1 MYMFSRVVTLTGGP
15 RKVMPWVADITAYV
29 NAQGTLPTS
38 CWQAT
43 FGYPLGTVAWSTI
56 AESQAALAAAM
67 GSLGA
72 QSDFLDRLDAGTEL
86 VAAPGQDSLREIV
99 YGTPSDPPPIGAVA
113 TVTTATALVD
123 RMADAMTWAVE
134 IGQYVENAIGS
145 PVAVLRD
152 VFGTMG
158 GITWIGSV
166 PDVAAADAA
175 AGKMAADS
183 GYVGKLAGSK
193 DLFIPGS
200 GRTGQ
205 LIRIA

>member
-1 MYMFSRVVTLTGGP
+1 MYMFSRLVTLTGSP

-29 NAQGTLPTS
+29 NAHGSLPTT

-56 AESQAALAAAM
+56 ADSQATLSSAMAALA
-67 GSLGA
+67 S
-72 QSDFLDRLDAGTEL
+72 QSEFLDRLDAGTEL
-86 VAAPGQDSLREIV
+86 VATPGQDTLREIV
-99 YGTPSDPPPIGAVA
+99 YGTPTDPPPIGAVG
-113 TVTTATALVD
+113 TVTSATALVD
-123 RMADAMTWAVE
+123 RMADAMVWAVE
-134 IGQYVENAIGS
+134 IAQYVENVIGS

-158 GITWIGSV
+158 RITWIGSV

-183 GYVGKLAGSK
+183 GYIGKLVGSK

-200 GRTGQ
+200 GHTGQ
-205 LIRIA
+205 VVRIG